1 LNKLATRLRIGEK
14 IGLGF
19 GTVGLIFLA
28 VIWFYHTN
36 LNRVVANY
44 QDLGSVYGARQSHA
58 FAIESALGAM
68 QSAAERFLLTRDPAF
83 AESARRKA
91 AALDEESAQLA
102 ESDPASEQ
110 NARQIRALG
119 EEFIARFNA
128 IVAAW
133 EVKGLN
139 EDAGLQGAF
148 RTAVHELEARAGHY
162 NVDRPYLLLLQIRRR
177 EKDLGL
183 RREPQYQQQV
193 HELLQ
198 QLTAALETSQLTP
211 DVKQALA
218 ADIATYRTELDDYA
232 RRVLAGEA
240 IAGGKGP
247 FRDAAHRLEAVLEA
261 HYIPGLETRI
271 LQLRR
276 REKDYLLR
284 GDDRYI
290 GMVDEISAG
299 IRAAIAASQ
308 VAAAE
313 QAELVALL
321 DAYQRDF
328 HALADQDQRIAK
340 LSAEMYAAAARITP
354 VAEANLSEAN
364 RLMRTMSAKIA
375 ASSAERARLSLL
387 VAAGA
392 TALGALLA
400 FLITTRLV
408 RPLRSMADL
417 LDRLTRENPSE
428 RMPADPAGRD
438 EVNAM
443 AMALNTMADHKAT
456 FFKWW
461 RTSTQEAIA
470 LRDRYQA
477 DSPAAHAQACDEL
490 NAAAQSKLEQL
501 ETIKAQLLLEA
512 TRIGAIAEE
521 LVADTAHREEG
532 VQLRNMAA
540 DMRTLLSVIDN
551 GAESDPLAAPEA
563 RA

>member
-1 LNKLATRLRIGEK
+1 MNKLATRLRIGEK

-36 LNRVVANY
+36 LNRVVTNY
-44 QDLGSVYGARQSHA
+44 QDLSTVYGARQSDA
-58 FAIESALGAM
+58 FAIESTLGAM
-68 QSAAERFLLTRDPAF
+68 QSAAERFLLTRDQAF
-83 AESARRKA
+83 AEAARTKA

-133 EVKGLN
+133 QVKGLN

-193 HELLQ
+193 HELLE
-198 QLTAALETSQLTP
+198 QLTAALQASQLTP

-232 RRVLAGEA
+232 RRVLNGEE

-290 GMVDEISAG
+290 AMVDEISAG
-299 IRAAIAASQ
+299 IRAAIAASP

-321 DAYQRDF
+321 EAYQRDF
-328 HALADQDQRIAK
+328 HALANQDQRIAK
-340 LSAEMYAAAARITP
+340 LSAEMYDAAARITP

-364 RLMRTMSAKIA
+364 RLMQTMSARIA
-375 ASSAERARLSLL
+375 ATSAERARLSLL

-400 FLITTRLV
+400 FLITTRIV
-408 RPLRSMADL
+408 RPLRHMAGL

-501 ETIKAQLLLEA
+501 ETIKSQLLEEA
-512 TRIGAIAEE
+512 TRIGAIAER
-521 LVADTAHREEG
+521 LVAGTGHRDEG

-551 GAESDPLAAPEA
+551 GAASDPLAGTKA